1 MIIIRLWMW
10 AVVKSYLLVCS
21 REDFC
26 WTRMIASWCCH
37 DWKKEIYLWCPSVP
51 TLLHTHTPTETLLYV
66 ASFAFLSPALSDHS
80 SCDNQG
86 TWGCFYYWDS
96 KAMNED
102 LWIYTWMLLLPLPR
116 RLRFCLCNFYCD
128 IGPFLVRYELQ
139 CVVRMNVFC
148 LFCLFVCLFV
158 FAKMERI
165 LMKCASGLKIM
176 HRNTWIEIIAW
187 SSSYLTSWF
196 HSTIITVNESQSS
209 GDFCIEKKINK
220 CIRWICMKS
229 LWVFC
234 WRPSGRESIN

>member
-37 DWKKEIYLWCPSVP
+37 DWKKETYLWCPSVP

-139 CVVRMNVFC
+139 CVVGMNVFC
-148 LFCLFVCLFV
+148 LFCLFVCLFLP
-158 FAKMERI
+158 RW
-165 LMKCASGLKIM
+165 SG
-176 HRNTWIEIIAW
+176 
-187 SSSYLTSWF
+187 SWWNV
-196 HSTIITVNESQSS
+196 HL
-209 GDFCIEKKINK
+209 GWK
-220 CIRWICMKS
+220 
-229 LWVFC
+229 
-234 WRPSGRESIN
+234 